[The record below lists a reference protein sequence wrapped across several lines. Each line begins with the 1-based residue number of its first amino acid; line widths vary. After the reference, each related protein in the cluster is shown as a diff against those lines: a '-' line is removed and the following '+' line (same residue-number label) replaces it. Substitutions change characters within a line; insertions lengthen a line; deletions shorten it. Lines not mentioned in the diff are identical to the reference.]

1 VDVRAYDF
9 KSGKEFFA
17 RDNVAGTSVVIPSR
31 LPGSTIV
38 RVYIITSWLYK
49 RFLSGPDYA
58 RGSEV
63 NVIPWSQVFVRTK

>member
-1 VDVRAYDF
+1 MHVYDF
-9 KSGKEFFA
+9 RTGKELLQ
-17 RDNVAGTSVVIPSR
+17 RDHQAERSAVIPASG
-31 LPGSTIV
+31 LPRSTIIRIYV
-38 RVYIITSWLYK
+38 IQSWLYK